1 MGRNLKIGL
10 GILFLVS
17 ILDVNSQER
26 RSIQKVRREIQQLE
40 AELKTKEERE
50 ETLSEQVEDIERKI
64 GLQRKLLEE
73 LEVQK
78 KDKERSIQNTEESL
92 KKMTLSYQRLKE
104 VVVRRVVSMYKRGRI
119 ADWEALFSMS
129 SLNQAIVLL
138 RYQKRIV
145 ENDRRNLRFLQEKR
159 ATIQAQNQRLERELL
174 EKNRLI
180 QESME
185 ENRNLDEQKRS
196 RKELLKKARQDRESI
211 QKQLENKR
219 MAFKAIE
226 GRITREEEKRKTSVE
241 RLTGTRFA
249 ELKGKMVWPVKGRVV
264 SKYGIQRSPVLDK
277 IEWSNWG
284 IEIEAAERDEVRAV
298 HRGYVLW
305 LTWQR
310 GMGNIVILNHGDG
323 YYTVYGHLDLV
334 LVSSGDEVEEG
345 EVIGRVGDREGLN
358 RSNLN
363 FGIWKERQHID
374 PQTWLR

>member
-1 MGRNLKIGL
+1 MARNLKIIL

-26 RSIQKVRREIQQLE
+26 RSIQRVRREIQQLE

-50 ETLSEQVEDIERKI
+50 KTLSEQVEDIERKI
-64 GLQRKLLEE
+64 GLQRRLLEE

-78 KDKERSIQNTEESL
+78 KDKERSVQATAESL
-92 KKMTLSYQRLKE
+92 EKMTRSYQRLKQ
-104 VVVRRVVSMYKRGRI
+104 VVARRIVSMYKRGRI
-119 ADWEALFSMS
+119 ADWEALFSMR
-129 SLNQAIVLL
+129 SLNQAMVLL
-138 RYQKRIV
+138 KYQKRIV
-145 ENDRRNLRFLQEKR
+145 ENDRRNLRLLQDKR
-159 ATIQAQNQRLERELL
+159 ATIQTQNHQLEVELL

-180 QESME
+180 QESVE

-196 RKELLKKARQDRESI
+196 RKELLKRARQDRESI

-226 GRITREEEKRKTSVE
+226 GRITREEEKRETSAE
-241 RLTGTRFA
+241 RFGGTRFA
-249 ELKGKMVWPVKGRVV
+249 EIKGKMMWPVKGKVV
-264 SKYGIQRSPVLDK
+264 SKYGIQRSLVFDK
-277 IEWSNWG
+277 IEWRNWG
-284 IEIEAAERDEVRAV
+284 IEIEAADRDEVRAV

-310 GMGNIVILNHGDG
+310 GMGNIVLLNHGDG

-334 LVSSGDEVEEG
+334 FVSSGDEVEEG

-358 RSNLN
+358 GSNLN
-363 FGIWKERQHID
+363 FGIYKGRKHVD